1 MEMSLTENFKY
12 FTELAVMGRTKPDLF
27 LGELF
32 KKVGVPYVQQ
42 VLRDLGHYT
51 LKVSPL
57 LVAVGGRQIIRLLR
71 KFYTFLPF

>member
-1 MEMSLTENFKY
+1 MSW
-12 FTELAVMGRTKPDLF
+12 AGRNLIYSSVSS
-27 LGELF
+27 L